1 VAAAAQVGCRM
12 KRTCG
17 DSRVLRWLKQTR
29 LSPRVPLVLWMAA
42 VSPAFGATY
51 ILTVAGLGGEPDY
64 EQRFTALATDTDKI
78 LKTGAQSDRI
88 VETLNGADATRAKVE
103 AALNRIALQ
112 AKPQDAFVLMM
123 IGHGTFDGTEYKFNL
138 PGPDISATELA
149 GLLNKISAGRQLV
162 VDMTSSSGGAASVFK
177 KENRT
182 VITATKS
189 GTEKNA
195 TVFARF
201 WVEALRDPAVD
212 LDKNE
217 TISALEAFQYAEK
230 KTAQFYTEQKRLATE
245 HPQIDDQQRAAAFPL
260 LKFGSASAVVTDP
273 AKRELIAKK
282 DDIENKIDALKYQKS
297 LMAPDDYKKQLTT
310 LLLEL
315 ARAQEAI
322 DK

>member
-1 VAAAAQVGCRM
+1 MNLWSRPLASALCLAAAGPA
-12 KRTCG
+12 
-17 DSRVLRWLKQTR
+17 
-29 LSPRVPLVLWMAA
+29 LS
-42 VSPAFGATY
+42 ATY

-64 EQRFTALATDTDKI
+64 EQRFTMLATDTDKI
-78 LKTGAQSDRI
+78 LRAGGQTDRV
-88 VETLNGADATRAKVE
+88 VETLKGTDATRVKVE
-103 AALNRIALQ
+103 AALNRIASQ

-149 GLLNKISAGRQLV
+149 GLLNKIPAGRQLV
-162 VDMTSSSGGAASVFK
+162 VDMTSSSGGAASLLK

-195 TVFARF
+195 TVFARY
-201 WVEALRDPAVD
+201 WVEALRDPAAD
-212 LDKNE
+212 IDKNE

-230 KTAQFYTEQKRLATE
+230 KTSQFYTEQKRLATE

-297 LMAPDDYKKQLTT
+297 LMAPDDYKKQLTG